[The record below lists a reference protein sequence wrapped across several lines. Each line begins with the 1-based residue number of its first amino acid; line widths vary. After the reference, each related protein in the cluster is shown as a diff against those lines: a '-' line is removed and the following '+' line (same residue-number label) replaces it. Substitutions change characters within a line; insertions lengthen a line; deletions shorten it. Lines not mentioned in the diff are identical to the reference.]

1 MTTSI
6 GGIDKTDDADPF
18 ARVGQAGLIAVIRA
32 ANPAEAVRAAGAL
45 LAGGIP
51 AIELTFST
59 PGAVEALAEVRRRF
73 GDEVLVGAGTIREP
87 AQAEA
92 GARAG
97 AAFLVSAHLRHD
109 ILAAMIATG
118 LPVAPGVFTPSE
130 VAQALDAG
138 ARAVKLFPAST
149 GGPGHLRALRGPF
162 PGLRAIPTGGIG
174 LDDLPA
180 WFDAGALAVGIGGE
194 LTPRELM
201 ADGRWDEIT
210 RLARQFAATAA
221 AARVGGARAR
231 ARGGRAS

>member
-1 MTTSI
+1 MIASSEDSDK
-6 GGIDKTDDADPF
+6 IDDRDAF
-18 ARVGQAGLIAVIRA
+18 ARVSRAGLIAVIRA
-32 ANPAEAVRAAGAL
+32 ASPEEAVSAAGAL

-51 AIELTFST
+51 AVELTFST
-59 PGAVEALAEVRRRF
+59 PGAVEALAEVRKRH
-73 GDEVLVGAGTIREP
+73 GDDVLIGAGTIREP

-92 GARAG
+92 AARAG
-97 AAFLVSAHLRHD
+97 ATFLVSAHLRHD

-138 ARAVKLFPAST
+138 AGAVKLFPAST

-162 PGLRAIPTGGIG
+162 PGLRVIPTGGIG

-194 LTPRELM
+194 LTPRALM
-201 ADGRWDEIT
+201 ADGQWDEIT
-210 RLARQFAATAA
+210 RLAGQFAAAA
-221 AARVGGARAR
+221 VAARDGGARVGG
-231 ARGGRAS
+231 GRAS

>member
-1 MTTSI
+1 MTAST
-6 GGIDKTDDADPF
+6 GKTDKTDDADPF

-32 ANPAEAVRAAGAL
+32 TGLVEAVRAAGAL

-51 AIELTFST
+51 AIEVAFST
-59 PGAVEALAEVRRRF
+59 PGAVEALTEVRRRF
-73 GDEVLVGAGTIREP
+73 GDDVLVGAGTIREP

-92 GARAG
+92 AARAR

-138 ARAVKLFPAST
+138 VRAVKLFPAST
-149 GGPGHLRALRGPF
+149 GGPSHLRALRGPF
-162 PGLRAIPTGGIG
+162 PGLRVIPTGGIG

-210 RLARQFAATAA
+210 RLAGRFAAAAA
-221 AARVGGARAR
+221 AAREGGAR